1 MLMTISG
8 LHRRLYI
15 LPFLLLFLFSA
26 CRKKEQ
32 LPENFIT
39 ATANGTRFFAS
50 GKTVTTN
57 RAVAGTSSPLEIQGV
72 MASGSTMKLWI
83 RNYTGTLVD
92 LSMDSTDASGSYLAE
107 TPSVEYASVHGVLTI
122 KTVTPTIT
130 GTFHFVCVDST
141 VVDGNFSALP

>member
-1 MLMTISG
+1 MTITG
-8 LHRRLYI
+8 LYRRLYI
-15 LPFLLLFLFSA
+15 LPILLLLLLSA

-32 LPENFIT
+32 IPENFIT
-39 ATANGTRFFAS
+39 ATADGIRFFAS

-57 RAVAGTSSPLEIQGV
+57 RAVAGTSSQLEITGV
-72 MASGSTMKLWI
+72 MASGSTMTLWI
-83 RNYTGTLVD
+83 RNFTGTLVA
-92 LSMDSTDASGSYLAE
+92 LSMDSTEASGSYLPE